1 MSYFLVLDYGYE
13 GLYIQQYVT
22 KEEVEVAF
30 REEHTSMAIIEGRE
44 IKIAK
49 GSKIL
54 WDEIGKSFV

>member
-30 REEHTSMAIIEGRE
+30 RKDYTSIAIIEGRE
-44 IKIAK
+44 VKIVK

-54 WDEIGKSFV
+54 WDETGNSFV